1 MKWLCKPSTKPDI
14 TSYIWAR
21 RAPSV
26 LASVMLWFVW
36 ACRVLSVYQYVKNI
50 YRWLAEKCGFG
61 YVENASGRPDVPPWL
76 GEIYFVCYTVLFA
89 LAHHFQLS
97 GSVLNWIAI
106 YYLFESSLWILYYT
120 VFRRFFELGY
130 TIYHQLEYI
139 TTIVLMIPTQATCFA
154 RLYSLSFKE
163 ALVALL
169 GSPVDSTPFIITVF
183 GYCLSAI
190 VIGMIIA
197 NFPTENIKKC
207 GKKAKMFVIG
217 CGDVVKKRL
226 YPALGAGKYTL
237 DISIYDLKK
246 NPDQLSICKYM
257 DHADQILGDIR
268 TNMSKNSVVWV
279 STPPDSHVSYIAKL
293 LKTQA
298 KLIVV
303 EKPVAVKESDLQAL
317 EPYLKHKR
325 NKLFFLS
332 YYILEKALPLTYL
345 ATLPVQGEEKEKD
358 KKLQEEINR
367 ERKIRAKAYEQY
379 LTIENGS
386 FLNHWRT
393 LLGKLELVQVRILE
407 GKDSREWVSKNETG
421 GQLYETFLHNVLI
434 ADLFCSYS
442 QWKNVKFT
450 NADYTQ
456 KVHTITLKAQ
466 ADGVQIDLCMQ
477 KNMPERSRHVR
488 LNFAEGSI
496 VADLDHKTATVCFD
510 KLGVESKIR
519 VSEEYARNYAV
530 LTDLVGRVFSTEYTC
545 EQVDGLGN
553 QMQILRWLRKLEQNQ
568 SE

>member
-1 MKWLCKPSTKPDI
+1 MKKFFSTIMEWLCKPSTKPDI

-89 LAHHFQLS
+89 VAHHFRLS
-97 GSVLNWIAI
+97 ASVLDWIAI

-139 TTIVLMIPTQATCFA
+139 TTIVLMIPTQAMCFA

-169 GSPVDSTPFIITVF
+169 GSPIDSTPFIITVF

-197 NFPTENIKKC
+197 NFPTENVKKC

-237 DISIYDLKK
+237 DISAYDLKE
-246 NPDQLSICKYM
+246 NPDQLSVCKYK
-257 DHADQILGDIR
+257 DNADQILEDIR
-268 TNMSKNSVVWV
+268 KNMSQNSVVWV
-279 STPPDSHVSYIAKL
+279 ATPPDAHVSYITKL

-317 EPYLKHKR
+317 ESCLKRKR

-345 ATLPVQGEEKEKD
+345 ATLPAKEEKD
-358 KKLQEEINR
+358 KT
-367 ERKIRAKAYEQY
+367 RKIRAKAYEQY

-386 FLNHWRT
+386 FLDQWRK
-393 LLGKLELVQVRILE
+393 LLGKLESVQVHILE
-407 GKDSREWVSKNETG
+407 GNDSRAWVTKNETG
-421 GQLYETFLHNVLI
+421 GQLFETFLHNVLI
-434 ADLFCSYS
+434 ADLFCPYS
-442 QWKNVKFT
+442 TWKNVKFT

-456 KVHTITLKAQ
+456 KVHTIMLKAQ
-466 ADGVQIDLCMQ
+466 SEGVQIDLCMQ

-488 LNFAEGSI
+488 LTFAEGSI

-510 KLGVESKIR
+510 KLGVESKLR
-519 VSEEYARNYAV
+519 VSEEYAHNYAV

-553 QMQILRWLRKLEQNQ
+553 QMQILRWLRKLEKQE
-568 SE
+568 SK